1 MLLLC
6 VRGVEVMKK
15 IIPILLILIGVV
27 CLGIGIYPLIE
38 MNKGVKES
46 VEQWEELKNTPK
58 EETSNE
64 NVDQSIVGM
73 MQIAS
78 FDKLLPIR
86 VGTSDAILTK
96 GVGIDDD
103 TSMIGDVGNS
113 VLYGHREEIFWN
125 LKHVEVGELITIET
139 LDNTLTY
146 EIQDIQI
153 VDPDDDWIYE
163 SSDRSMITLVTCY
176 PFVYM
181 GPTPE
186 RYVVKASLI
195 EEKNPQINL
204 RIFLFYF

>member
-1 MLLLC
+1 
-6 VRGVEVMKK
+6 MKK

-38 MNKGVKES
+38 MNKGVKEL

-195 EEKNPQINL
+195 E
-204 RIFLFYF
+204 

>member
-113 VLYGHREEIFWN
+113 VLYGHREEIFWT

-195 EEKNPQINL
+195 E
-204 RIFLFYF
+204 

>member
-15 IIPILLILIGVV
+15 IRPILLILIGVV

-163 SSDRSMITLVTCY
+163 SSDSSMITLVTCY

-195 EEKNPQINL
+195 E
-204 RIFLFYF
+204 

>member
-86 VGTSDAILTK
+86 VGTSDATLTN
-96 GVGIDDD
+96 GVGLADD
-103 TSMIGDVGNS
+103 TSMMGDVGNS

-195 EEKNPQINL
+195 E
-204 RIFLFYF
+204 

>member
-38 MNKGVKES
+38 MNKGVKEL

-195 EEKNPQINL
+195 E
-204 RIFLFYF
+204 